1 MRNLKQAL
9 NHGLSFKKVHK
20 VIKFDQNVWLK
31 PYIDMNTNLRKKKT
45 KNDFEKDFFKLM
57 NNAVFVKTIKKCEKT
72 QSYLT
77 CHKIKKKELFSIRV
91 SEPNYCTKKFLTEHV
106 LAMEMKKNKT
116 KQNKKKKQKRTNTCQ

>member
-1 MRNLKQAL
+1 
-9 NHGLSFKKVHK
+9 
-20 VIKFDQNVWLK
+20 
-31 PYIDMNTNLRKKKT
+31 
-45 KNDFEKDFFKLM
+45 M

-77 CHKIKKKELFSIRV
+77 CHKIKKKELFSI
-91 SEPNYCTKKFLTEHV
+91 NYCTKKFLTEHV

>member
-1 MRNLKQAL
+1 
-9 NHGLSFKKVHK
+9 
-20 VIKFDQNVWLK
+20 
-31 PYIDMNTNLRKKKT
+31 
-45 KNDFEKDFFKLM
+45 M

-106 LAMEMKKNKT
+106 LAMEMKKTKQSKT
-116 KQNKKKKQKRTNTCQ
+116 KKRNKNEQILVNKPV